1 MKIVIVGYGEMLQAL
16 ISGVMTTNHEIVG
29 VFRHENVIFSRF
41 KNFFM
46 ENFQP
51 TNDYLYIKNL
61 KLNDIQATSVN
72 SKEFRAEIEKL
83 EADIILVGSWSEKFE
98 MQTINIPKVACI
110 NVHPSLLPKYRGPN
124 PYIQTILANE
134 KVSGITFH
142 LMDVNY
148 DTGGMLIQA
157 KANIDLNETG
167 ATLKSKCCA
176 LAKREVVTLL
186 KDINAYINAPVSQ
199 NEKEATYQHQIKI
212 SECILNFEQETSEQI
227 DRRIRA
233 LTPFIKCVVPHNK
246 YQFLEFEQC
255 KIYNKPTEKE
265 AGSIIK
271 ITNNSIFVVCKDKKV
286 MEFIDLKLK
295 MIPNK
300 FFTKLYINKFVKI
313 GDKAI

>member
-1 MKIVIVGYGEMLQAL
+1 MKIVIVGYGEMLQSL

-29 VFRHENVIFSRF
+29 VFRHENVLFSRF

-46 ENFQP
+46 ETFQP
-51 TNDYLYIKNL
+51 TNDYLYIKHH
-61 KLNDIQATSVN
+61 KLNDIKATSVN
-72 SKEFRAEIEKL
+72 SKEFRSQIEKL
-83 EADIILVGSWSEKFE
+83 GVDLILVGSWSEKFE

-124 PYIQTILANE
+124 PYIQTLLANE

-148 DTGGMLIQA
+148 DTGGMLFQS
-157 KANIDLNETG
+157 KTNIDLNETG

-176 LAKREVVTLL
+176 LAKTEVANVLNNIELL
-186 KDINAYINAPVSQ
+186 VKNPVSQ

-227 DRRIRA
+227 SRRIRA
-233 LTPFIKCVVPHNK
+233 LTPFIKCVIPHKK
-246 YQFLEFEQC
+246 YQFLEFEQY
-255 KIYNKPTEKE
+255 KTYNKPTEKE
-265 AGSIIK
+265 VGSIIK

-295 MIPNK
+295 MIPSK